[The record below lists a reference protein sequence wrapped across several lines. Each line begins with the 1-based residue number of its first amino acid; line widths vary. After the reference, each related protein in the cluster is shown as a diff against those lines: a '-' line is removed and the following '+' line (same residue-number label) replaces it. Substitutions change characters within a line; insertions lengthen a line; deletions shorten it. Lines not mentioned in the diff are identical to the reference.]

1 MHHLFRYKVAFFLVL
16 SFFFISNDTIAQF
29 GGGRDNYNFRDFQKK
44 AYYFGMTLGLNSSG
58 YRLNQS
64 THFINNDSI
73 NITEAAAGGGF
84 ILNGI
89 INLKLGDFFDFCFG
103 GGCFEWA
110 VAGLGRIKTL
120 EPGAALFG
128 ERLGVLAVVGL
139 AVALVG
145 VALTT
150 RSN

>member
-1 MHHLFRYKVAFFLVL
+1 MVITKFWYMHHLFGYKVAFFLVL

-89 INLKLGDFFDFCFG
+89 INLKLGDFFDFRALPGFAFSNRG
-103 GGCFEWA
+103 FE
-110 VAGLGRIKTL
+110 
-120 EPGAALFG
+120 F
-128 ERLGVLAVVGL
+128 
-139 AVALVG
+139 
-145 VALTT
+145 
-150 RSN
+150 SNNVSSE